1 MRVLSR
7 LTRGSRGLGRA
18 FRLSSVPV
26 VGSRHFAVKG
36 LDLADKSVL
45 EIGALTRP
53 IVARDAARVV
63 SYMDHASTEALHEK
77 YRHEPSIDIDAI
89 VAVDFVAHDGRIASN
104 VEGRRFDVVVAA
116 HVVEHVPDLIGWLEE
131 AESILEPGGVI
142 ALIVPDKRYTFDVC
156 RRLSPRREVEAA
168 YREKRTRVGLWNVM
182 DHFTNAV
189 AANTQALWARPE
201 AAIEFAP
208 THSPAD
214 VLRAIEIWNA
224 GHYVDCHAWVFTP
237 EHFLDLVT
245 WAFDAFSIPLRV
257 SRFIDTQVGDL
268 EFYVQLQ
275 STKPGAAL
283 TRKSAEP

>member
-1 MRVLSR
+1 MRARSWHPSWQRVLR
-7 LTRGSRGLGRA
+7 RVVP
-18 FRLSSVPV
+18 SSIVPV
-26 VGSRHFAVKG
+26 ADSRHFAIKG
-36 LDLADKSVL
+36 LDLSDKSVL

-53 IVARDAARVV
+53 IVARGAARAV
-63 SYMDHASTEALHEK
+63 SYMDHASTDALHEK
-77 YRHEPSIDIDAI
+77 YRHEPSIDVDAI

-104 VEGRRFDVVVAA
+104 VGAQKFDVVVAA

-189 AANTQALWARPE
+189 AANTAALWARPE
-201 AAIEFAP
+201 SAIEFAP
-208 THSPAD
+208 THTPDD
-214 VLRAIEIWNA
+214 VQRAIEIWNA

-237 EHFLDLVT
+237 DHFLELMT

-275 STKPGAAL
+275 STKLAEKP
-283 TRKSAEP
+283 TRD